1 MLAASRMLLNE
12 MQMNRDLGRE
22 EGIRK
27 GRKEGK
33 KEGIYETAKKMLKDK
48 IGIETIKKWTG
59 LTEKEIEEI
68 K

>member
-12 MQMNRDLGRE
+12 MQMNRDLGR
-22 EGIRK
+22 
-27 GRKEGK
+27 
-33 KEGIYETAKKMLKDK
+33 KEGIYEIAKKMLKEK